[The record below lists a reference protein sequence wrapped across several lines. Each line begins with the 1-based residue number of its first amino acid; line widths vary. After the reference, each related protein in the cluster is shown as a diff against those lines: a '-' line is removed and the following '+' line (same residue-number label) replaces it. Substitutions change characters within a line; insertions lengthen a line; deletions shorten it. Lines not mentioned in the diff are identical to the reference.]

1 MTPCRSDS
9 RGPAMRKLVRDVIA
23 CRRAAAA
30 LSLLLVIL
38 AGAFMSPL
46 IAPQDP
52 YDLTQLEL
60 MDSRLEP
67 GAASADA
74 TRRYWLGTDEQGR
87 DMSSAILYGLRISVS
102 VGVASTVL
110 ALVAGLALGLLAAY
124 HRGLADTLIM
134 RLVDIQ
140 LSIPAI
146 LIALLLLAFSGPGIG
161 KVVLALAAVQWA
173 HFARLV
179 RGVALVERNK
189 DYFAAA
195 SGLRLSA
202 TRIMLRHLLPNCLPP
217 LIVLATVKLA
227 AAITLEATLSFLGL
241 GAPVTEPSLGL
252 LIANGYR
259 YFLSGQY
266 WISFFPG
273 VALLLTVASVNVLAD
288 ALQDMLNPRIR
299 PR

>member
-1 MTPCRSDS
+1 MTPSLPDS
-9 RGPAMRKLVRDVIA
+9 RGSAVRNLVRDFIA
-23 CRRAAAA
+23 CKSATAA
-30 LSLLLVIL
+30 LLLLLVIL

-52 YDLTQLEL
+52 YDLAQLEL
-60 MDSRLEP
+60 IDSRLEP
-67 GAASADA
+67 GAASAA
-74 TRRYWLGTDEQGR
+74 GERRYWLGTDEQGR

-102 VGVASTVL
+102 VGVASTAL
-110 ALVAGLALGLLAAY
+110 ALAAGLALGLLAAY
-124 HRGLADTLIM
+124 HRGLTDTVIM

-146 LIALLLLAFSGPGIG
+146 LIALLLLAFSGPGID
-161 KVVLALAAVQWA
+161 KVIIALAAVQWA

-179 RGVALVERNK
+179 RAVALVERNK

-195 SGLRLSA
+195 RGLRLSA
-202 TRIMLRHLLPNCLPP
+202 SRIMLRHLLPNCLPP

-252 LIANGYR
+252 LIANGFR

-266 WISFFPG
+266 WISLFPG
-273 VALLLTVASVNVLAD
+273 IALLLTVASVNVLAD
-288 ALQDMLNPRIR
+288 ALQDVLNPRMR
-299 PR
+299 RH